1 MQKPRTKPARVRRMG
16 RLAHIPS
23 AVLSQARSATRRMM
37 VGARAT
43 KLATQTVSGR
53 WIMDGSRRTRQFGI
67 ARRFGS
73 RARKT
78 GRLAHFPSA
87 ALTRTRSATRRALAG
102 ARATKLATQTP
113 SGWMTA
119 GSRPTKQFGIARSS
133 VLIVPTFRLTPMPA
147 MSLLPRARRQ
157 GSLANRPCV
166 ALSLARSATRRMM
179 VGARA
184 TKLATQTVSGRWMM
198 DGSRRTRQFG
208 IARRFGPR
216 ARTTGRLAHFPSCC
230 SDPYAKCYKKS
241 AGWSSCNRTC
251 DPNSKW
257 MDDRWVKTNET
268 VWDCEVISVDSTDVS
283 TDSDAGNVAA
293 TPPRA
298 RRQGNLANRPCVA
311 LSLMRS
317 ATRRMIGGAR
327 ATKLATQTVCG
338 RSSCNQ
344 TCDPNSKWMDDRWV
358 KTNETV
364 WDCEVISVGST
375 DVSTDS
381 DAGNVAA
388 TACSQTGQ
396 SCEQTMCCSEP
407 GAKCYKKNDGWS
419 SCNQT
424 CDPNSKWTVDNGWVK
439 TNETVWD
446 CEEIRS
452 CNQTCDPNSM
462 WMKDRWV
469 KTDNSVWDCKDLTVT
484 PVESA
489 DPIKDAEAEDE
500 TGTCSQNGA
509 SCTHSKCCSEPGSKC
524 YKKDDGWSS
533 CNQTCDPNSK
543 WTVDD
548 GWVKT
553 NETVWD
559 CEEIRLPC
567 TENGASCA
575 LSKCCSDPYAKCYKK
590 SAGWSSCNQTCDP
603 NSKWMDDRWVKT
615 NETVWD
621 CELVQPN
628 LRPKLHVDD
637 GPLGQD
643 DNSVWDCKDLT
654 VTPVESADPIKD
666 AEAEDENGTC
676 SQNGASCTNSKCCS
690 EPGSKC
696 YKKDDDWS
704 SCNQTCNPYYVWT
717 EDNGWVKTN
726 ETVWDCEEIRLPC
739 TENGASC
746 ALSKCC
752 SDPYAKCYKKS
763 AGWSSCNRTCDPNS
777 KWMDDRWVKTNET
790 VWDCEVI
797 SVDST
802 DVSTDSDAGNVA
814 ATDVPA
820 DSASSSDAS
829 TASACSQTGQ
839 SCEQTMC
846 CSEPDAKC
854 YKKND
859 WWSSCN
865 QTCDPNS
872 MWTEDNGWV
881 KTDKKVWDCEEIRLP
896 CTENG
901 ASCALSKC
909 CSDPYAKCYKKN
921 AGWSSCNR
929 TCDPN
934 SMWMKDRWVKT
945 DNSVWDCEVISIEEA
960 PKSVWDVLVRIW
972 NIWR

>member
-1 MQKPRTKPARVRRMG
+1 MRADRSPFLPLQLPLDSDCEPGAIAPRA
-16 RLAHIPS
+16 L
-23 AVLSQARSATRRMM
+23 
-37 VGARAT
+37 RAPRE
-43 KLATQTVSGR
+43 Q
-53 WIMDGSRRTRQFGI
+53 RT
-67 ARRFGS
+67 
-73 RARKT
+73 
-78 GRLAHFPSA
+78 
-87 ALTRTRSATRRALAG
+87 LAG
-102 ARATKLATQTP
+102 AA
-113 SGWMTA
+113 
-119 GSRPTKQFGIARSS
+119 
-133 VLIVPTFRLTPMPA
+133 
-147 MSLLPRARRQ
+147 
-157 GSLANRPCV
+157 
-166 ALSLARSATRRMM
+166 ALSAAAAALALLVVAWRAGPSTGTAT
-179 VGARA
+179 
-184 TKLATQTVSGRWMM
+184 LASPEAIIVEAAGNVSGADPNETDKCSQTGASCDLSKCCSEPGAKCYKKD
-198 DGSRRTRQFG
+198 DGWSSCNQTCNPYYMWTVDDG
-208 IARRFGPR
+208 WVKTNETVWDCEEI
-216 ARTTGRLAHFPSCC
+216 RLPCTENGASCALSKCC
-230 SDPYAKCYKKS
+230 SDPYAKCYKKN
-241 AGWSSCNRTC
+241 AGW
-251 DPNSKW
+251 
-257 MDDRWVKTNET
+257 
-268 VWDCEVISVDSTDVS
+268 
-283 TDSDAGNVAA
+283 
-293 TPPRA
+293 
-298 RRQGNLANRPCVA
+298 
-311 LSLMRS
+311 
-317 ATRRMIGGAR
+317 
-327 ATKLATQTVCG
+327 
-338 RSSCNQ
+338 SSCNQ

-388 TACSQTGQ
+388 TRARRAGQ
-396 SCEQTMCCSEP
+396 SCDRPMCCSEP
-407 GAKCYKKNDGWS
+407 GARCYKKDDGWS

-424 CDPNSKWTVDNGWVK
+424 CGGT
-439 TNETVWD
+439 T
-446 CEEIRS
+446 
-452 CNQTCDPNSM
+452 NSM
-462 WMKDRWV
+462 WMYDRWV

-543 WTVDD
+543 WTVDY

-621 CELVQPN
+621 CEVIS
-628 LRPKLHVDD
+628 VDSTD
-637 GPLGQD
+637 VSTD
-643 DNSVWDCKDLT
+643 S
-654 VTPVESADPIKD
+654 D
-666 AEAEDENGTC
+666 AGNVAATAC
-676 SQNGASCTNSKCCS
+676 SQTGQSCEQTMCCS
-690 EPGSKC
+690 EPGAKC
-696 YKKDDDWS
+696 YKKNDGWS
-704 SCNQTCNPYYVWT
+704 SCNQTCDPNSKWT
-717 EDNGWVKTN
+717 VDDGWVKTNTN

-881 KTDKKVWDCEEIRLP
+881 KTDKKVWDCEEIRPP

-934 SMWMKDRWVKT
+934 SMWMEDRWVKT

>member
-1 MQKPRTKPARVRRMG
+1 MRADRSPFLPLQLPLDSDCEPGAIAPRA
-16 RLAHIPS
+16 L
-23 AVLSQARSATRRMM
+23 
-37 VGARAT
+37 RAPRE
-43 KLATQTVSGR
+43 Q
-53 WIMDGSRRTRQFGI
+53 RT
-67 ARRFGS
+67 
-73 RARKT
+73 
-78 GRLAHFPSA
+78 
-87 ALTRTRSATRRALAG
+87 LAG
-102 ARATKLATQTP
+102 AA
-113 SGWMTA
+113 
-119 GSRPTKQFGIARSS
+119 
-133 VLIVPTFRLTPMPA
+133 
-147 MSLLPRARRQ
+147 
-157 GSLANRPCV
+157 
-166 ALSLARSATRRMM
+166 ALSAAAAALALLVVAWRAGPSTGTAT
-179 VGARA
+179 
-184 TKLATQTVSGRWMM
+184 LASPEAIIVEAAGNVSGADPNETDKCSQTGASCDLSKCCSEPGAKCYKKD
-198 DGSRRTRQFG
+198 DGWSSCNQTCNPYYMWTVDNG
-208 IARRFGPR
+208 WVKTNETVWDCEEI
-216 ARTTGRLAHFPSCC
+216 RLPCTENGASCALSKCC
-230 SDPYAKCYKKS
+230 SDPYAKCYKKN
-241 AGWSSCNRTC
+241 AGW
-251 DPNSKW
+251 
-257 MDDRWVKTNET
+257 
-268 VWDCEVISVDSTDVS
+268 
-283 TDSDAGNVAA
+283 
-293 TPPRA
+293 
-298 RRQGNLANRPCVA
+298 
-311 LSLMRS
+311 
-317 ATRRMIGGAR
+317 
-327 ATKLATQTVCG
+327 
-338 RSSCNQ
+338 SSCNQ